1 VLHTPAASPSPAEG
15 SSAKSIADHSV
26 PSTHAQFEPLP
37 LGAVRPAGWLRRQ
50 LEIQADG
57 LTGHIEEI
65 WPDLGPDSGWLG
77 GTGESW
83 ERGPYYLD
91 GLVPLAH
98 LLGDASLIARAQK
111 WIEWMLGS
119 QRPDGQF
126 GPANNDD
133 WWPRMVAAKV
143 LQQHAEATG
152 DDRVLPFLERYFE
165 YQLRELPSRP
175 LDDWA
180 AARAAENVLAVAWVH
195 ERAPREEWIE
205 LTELL
210 FAQGLDWDY
219 ALGDGLITGR
229 AMSFDHRTHGPNVA
243 MALKNPAVRAL
254 MLGGGDAHPAT
265 QRALANLDRWHGQV
279 HGLFSGDEWL
289 AGREANRGVETCQV
303 VEYMFTMEVVARIT
317 GRAVYSDLLEGAAY
331 NLLPASSDPLMVAH
345 QYHQQANQIEA
356 STADRDWSYSTNGA
370 NVFGLEPHFGCCT
383 ANYHQGW
390 PKLVAA
396 LWMHRGDALAVTA
409 YGPSRVRAA
418 IGGGEVIF
426 DEITDYPF
434 SETITF
440 RVASSTAQREAD
452 LLLRIPDWATTW
464 TLKVAGETHD
474 ATVDEDGY
482 VRVSR
487 LWAEADEVTLHLP
500 MTPRRV
506 RRERQAI
513 GVRVGPLVMVASP
526 GEHWR
531 PLPEARG
538 MGEWEVF
545 PERSWNQALY
555 PDAPV
560 PLEEW
565 VVERG
570 PVGDVPFGRDTIPVR
585 VHAVGNRALSEW
597 KRDGANASHPL
608 DGPAP
613 ARWINAL
620 DLVPYG
626 NARLRIAEFPTV
638 RPVVGAKVPPDFRG

>member
-1 VLHTPAASPSPAEG
+1 
-15 SSAKSIADHSV
+15 
-26 PSTHAQFEPLP
+26 
-37 LGAVRPAGWLRRQ
+37 VRPTGWLQRQ
-50 LEIQADG
+50 LRIQADG
-57 LTGHIEEI
+57 LSGHIEEL
-65 WPDLGPDSGWLG
+65 WDDLGPNSGWLG

-91 GLVPLAH
+91 GFVPLAH
-98 LLGDASLIARAQK
+98 LLDDPALIEKARK

-119 QRPDGQF
+119 QRADGQF
-126 GPANNDD
+126 GPATNDD

-152 DDRVLPFLERYFE
+152 DERVLPFLERYFD

-180 AARAAENVLAVAWVH
+180 AARAAENVLALAWVH
-195 ERAPREEWIE
+195 ERAPREEWVR
-205 LTELL
+205 LAELL
-210 FAQGLDWDY
+210 FSQGPDWEH
-219 ALGDGLITGR
+219 AFGDGLITGR
-229 AMSFDHRTHGPNVA
+229 AMTFDHRTHGPNVA
-243 MALKNPAVRAL
+243 MALKNPAVHAL
-254 MLGGGDAHPAT
+254 LLGGDAHEAT

-303 VEYMFTMEVVARIT
+303 VEYMFTMEVAARVT

-331 NLLPASSDPLMVAH
+331 NLLPASSDARMVAH

-356 STADRDWSYSTNGA
+356 SSADRDWSYSTNGA

-390 PKLVAA
+390 PKLVAS
-396 LWMHRGDALAVTA
+396 LWMRRGDALAVTA
-409 YGPSRVRAA
+409 YGPSTVHAE
-418 IGGGEVIF
+418 IGGGELVI
-426 DEITDYPF
+426 EEVTDYPF
-434 SETITF
+434 TETVTF
-440 RVASSTAQREAD
+440 RVASSTTRRTTP
-452 LLLRIPDWATTW
+452 LLLRIPGWATRVGLT
-464 TLKVAGETHD
+464 VNGEEWD
-474 ATVDEDGY
+474 AASGDDGY
-482 VRVSR
+482 VTIERT
-487 LWAEADEVTLHLP
+487 WAEGDEVVLHLP
-500 MTPRRV
+500 MRPRRV
-506 RRERQAI
+506 RRERQAV
-513 GVRVGPLVMVASP
+513 GVRLGPLVMVATP
-526 GEHWR
+526 GEYWR
-531 PLPEARG
+531 PVPDARG

-565 VVERG
+565 AVDRSS
-570 PVGDVPFGRDTIPVR
+570 VGEIPFDRAAVPVR
-585 VHAVGNRALSEW
+585 VRGVGNRALSEW

-613 ARWINAL
+613 ARWINAI

-626 NARLRIAEFPTV
+626 SARLRIAEFPTV
-638 RPVVGAKVPPDFRG
+638 RPVVGAKVPPDFTG